1 MEISHDG
8 HDMGINEKELDTGKI
23 IEEVRVIEITED
35 HMYLMHSTDGI
46 FKDIIEDIDYRTE
59 GVTKEITKE
68 IT

>member
-1 MEISHDG
+1 
-8 HDMGINEKELDTGKI
+8 MGITEKELDTRKI
-23 IEEVRVIEITED
+23 NEDVYDMEITED